1 MAGVVFFGSLE
12 CAVRAGYQ
20 VVERNNSGYL
30 VAKET
35 PYGKA
40 LAVVTFVVE
49 RSTAAFRPAPRE
61 ETMGATPAR
70 SGVVRVLQSGV

>member
-49 RSTAAFRPAPRE
+49 RSTAAFKPALRE
-61 ETMGATPAR
+61 ETRVAMR
-70 SGVVRVLQSGV
+70 SRQW